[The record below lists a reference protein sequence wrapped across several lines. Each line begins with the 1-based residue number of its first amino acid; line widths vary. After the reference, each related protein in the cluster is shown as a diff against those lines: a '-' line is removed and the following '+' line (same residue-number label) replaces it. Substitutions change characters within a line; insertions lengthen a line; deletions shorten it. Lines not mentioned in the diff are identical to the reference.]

1 MTHARARLG
10 SIGEQIAARHVEQL
24 GLEVIERN
32 WRCAD
37 GAVRGELDLVCWE
50 GRVLVFC
57 EVKTRRRAVAG
68 TPLVA
73 ITAVKA
79 ARLRRLAAAYLAS
92 SGVHPAEV
100 RFDALAVSWPPGGGR
115 AEVMHVRGAC

>member
-57 EVKTRRRAVAG
+57 EVKTRRRAV
-68 TPLVA
+68 
-73 ITAVKA
+73 
-79 ARLRRLAAAYLAS
+79 
-92 SGVHPAEV
+92 
-100 RFDALAVSWPPGGGR
+100 DALAVSWPPGGGR